1 MISSP
6 MKKILSLFVFLLLA
20 GSQVHAQIQAELKL
34 DRSLYI
40 AHEPITATLTI
51 VNRAGQDLIFGDTN
65 GMSWLDFSITD
76 NRGHLITPVRRG
88 LNERPIV
95 LSAGQTYK
103 HKVVINKRYPM
114 AKIGIYRVK
123 ASITFPQINRVF
135 DTKPVSVQVTD
146 GQSMWSQIVGVP
158 QGYPG
163 AGTYREYSL
172 MTYYH
177 GARNRAL
184 YFRLKNSDSGQVL
197 KTYPLG
203 DYMEVRKPQYLIDR
217 QNQLHVLHLSAPKVY
232 KYTIIGVDGDPVRQ
246 LSYFEKGTN
255 RPILKGTEYGE
266 VSVVGGFTE
275 EEMKTPYEQS
285 EFRRLSERPP
295 GMPNF

>member
-1 MISSP
+1 MNKLFIF
-6 MKKILSLFVFLLLA
+6 LSLLLVGLT
-20 GSQVHAQIQAELKL
+20 QVHAQIQAELKP
-34 DRSLYI
+34 DRTLYI

-51 VNRAGQDLIFGDTN
+51 VNRAGQDLVFGDSN

-76 NRGHLITPVRRG
+76 NRGHLVTPVRRG

-103 HKVVINKRYPM
+103 HKVVINKLYPM

-135 DTKPVSVQVTD
+135 DTKPVSVQVTE
-146 GQSMWSQIVGVP
+146 GQAMWSQIVGVP

-177 GARNRAL
+177 GARNKAL

-197 KTYPLG
+197 KTYPIG

-217 QNQLHVLHLSAPKVY
+217 QNQLHILHLSTPKVY

-246 LSYFEKGTN
+246 MNFYEKATN
-255 RPILKGTEYGE
+255 RPILKGNESGE
-266 VSVVGGFTE
+266 VAVVGGFTE
-275 EEMKTPYEQS
+275 EEMKTPYEES

-295 GMPNF
+295 GIPNF

>member
-1 MISSP
+1 MNKLFIF
-6 MKKILSLFVFLLLA
+6 LSLLLMGLT
-20 GSQVHAQIQAELKL
+20 QVHAQIQAELKP
-34 DRSLYI
+34 DRTLYI

-51 VNRAGQDLIFGDTN
+51 VNRAGQDLVFGDSN

-76 NRGHLITPVRRG
+76 NRGHLVTPVRRG

-103 HKVVINKRYPM
+103 HKVVINKLYPM

-135 DTKPVSVQVTD
+135 DTKPVSVQVTE
-146 GQSMWSQIVGVP
+146 GQAMWSQIVGVP

-177 GARNRAL
+177 GARNKAL

-197 KTYPLG
+197 KTYPIG

-217 QNQLHVLHLSAPKVY
+217 QNQLHILHLSTPKVY

-246 LSYFEKGTN
+246 MNFYEKATN
-255 RPILKGTEYGE
+255 RPILKGNESGE
-266 VSVVGGFTE
+266 VAVVGGFTE
-275 EEMKTPYEQS
+275 EEMKTPYEES

-295 GMPNF
+295 GIPNF